1 MGAREIGVNGAPSLF
16 RLAEETNTVQCPSY
30 ERTVQVPI
38 DVPRERILEAGL
50 CGEECHYFRR
60 TPTNANEQDEGSGY
74 RIKNNE
80 KRSSELTRFVS
91 NMRLVVGANNNA

>member
-1 MGAREIGVNGAPSLF
+1 M
-16 RLAEETNTVQCPSY
+16 
-30 ERTVQVPI
+30 VQVSF
-38 DVPRERILEAGL
+38 DDPRERILEAEC

-74 RIKNNE
+74 PIENNE

-91 NMRLVVGANNNA
+91 NMRLVVGANNA